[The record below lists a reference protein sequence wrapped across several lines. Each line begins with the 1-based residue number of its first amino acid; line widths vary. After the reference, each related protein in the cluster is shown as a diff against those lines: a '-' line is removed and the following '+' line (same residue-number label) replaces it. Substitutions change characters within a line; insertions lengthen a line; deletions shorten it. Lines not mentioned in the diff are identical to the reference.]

1 MSRMHAAV
9 QIKQLK
15 EAKEPGGGGFGFIR
29 ACDRAADV
37 FFHFSQ
43 LSDVAPADLAPGD
56 DVEFTVVREPLP
68 DAPKA
73 HCCTQ
78 VHSESHSCTLHSSL
92 ALVLGFLWLLM
103 DACLTRATQ
112 SSEC

>member
-1 MSRMHAAV
+1 MCSDAAVSSMIRKMQWCRANLTSGAHVVV

-68 DAPKA
+68 DAPKRIVAHRCVSFRCFPSAA
-73 HCCTQ
+73 HCF
-78 VHSESHSCTLHSSL
+78 H
-92 ALVLGFLWLLM
+92 
-103 DACLTRATQ
+103 
-112 SSEC
+112 

>member
-68 DAPKA
+68 DAPKRIVA
-73 HCCTQ
+73 HRCIRSLT
-78 VHSESHSCTLHSSL
+78 L
-92 ALVLGFLWLLM
+92 ALYIPLSPW
-103 DACLTRATQ
+103 
-112 SSEC
+112 S